1 MRKNRKREV
10 TVGNVC
16 GFCTTRFLTKVTLIV
31 AVKLSLLLHSICHSN
46 SVFCAVWRRNTT
58 SMLTQVMTHVSAFM
72 LMYCDDIKYTFTYN
86 GIFVCFK
93 AVIVNRLTLRNW
105 KGCSVLF
112 PNNNNNNNKHDNVY
126 GAVIMAEPL
135 REFTRFIWWM

>member
-1 MRKNRKREV
+1 MSHPVYYKVIKANLKSTEEKWEKIGSV
-10 TVGNVC
+10 KWQLATFV

-46 SVFCAVWRRNTT
+46 SVFFAVWRRNTT
-58 SMLTQVMTHVSAFM
+58 SMLTQVMTHVFVFM

-105 KGCSVLF
+105 TGCSVLF
-112 PNNNNNNNKHDNVY
+112 FPMCDDN
-126 GAVIMAEPL
+126 
-135 REFTRFIWWM
+135 